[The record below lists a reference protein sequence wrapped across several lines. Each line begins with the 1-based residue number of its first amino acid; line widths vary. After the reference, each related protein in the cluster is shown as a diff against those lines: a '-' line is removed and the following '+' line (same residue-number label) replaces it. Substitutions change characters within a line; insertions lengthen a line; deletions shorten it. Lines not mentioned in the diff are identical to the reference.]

1 MDIKT
6 FITSKLSGEELDM
19 MLKMLDKDDVQFI
32 KFTLQKDKSDDQF
45 EWYGSLR
52 IKSKQQQETVNIE
65 FSTLELKE
73 FIRWWKVFNEG
84 KRRRGKK
91 IYNKY

>member
-1 MDIKT
+1 MDMKT
-6 FITSKLSGEELDM
+6 IIASKLSGEELDM
-19 MLKMLDKDDVQFI
+19 MLKMLDKDDVQLM
-32 KFTLQKDKSDDQF
+32 KFTLQKDDAF

-52 IKSKQQQETVNIE
+52 IKSKQHQETVNIE

-73 FIRWWKVFNEG
+73 FMRWWKVFNEG

>member
-52 IKSKQQQETVNIE
+52 IKNKQQQETVNIE

-84 KRRRGKK
+84 KRKRGKK

>member
-1 MDIKT
+1 MDVKT
-6 FITSKLSGEELDM
+6 FIASKLSGEELDN
-19 MLKMLDKDDVQFI
+19 MLEMLDDAQFL
-32 KFTLQKDKSDDQF
+32 KFTLQKDDDD
-45 EWYGSLR
+45 WYGSLR
-52 IKSKQQQETVNIE
+52 IKSKKQQETVNIE
-65 FSTLELKE
+65 LSTLELKE